1 MPRDPLARRQYIE
14 KLKQAPGADPAQ
26 IERDEAIR
34 QGYTRGVAPTPP
46 VRQIGPAGLTAGA
59 LSDAEK
65 ERRRRAKVAA
75 GIPLGQ
81 EEVQ

>member
-1 MPRDPLARRQYIE
+1 MPNGLRQQYIE
-14 KLKQAPGADPAQ
+14 KQKRLPGADPLEIQ
-26 IERDEAIR
+26 R
-34 QGYTRGVAPTPP
+34 QEELRRGYRLGTEPTPP

>member
-1 MPRDPLARRQYIE
+1 MPRDPSARRAYIE
-14 KLKQAPGADPAQ
+14 SLKAQPGADPAQ

-34 QGYTRGVAPTPP
+34 QGYTRGVEPTPL
-46 VRQIGPAGLTAGA
+46 VRQIGPPGLVQAE
-59 LSDAEK
+59 SDAEK